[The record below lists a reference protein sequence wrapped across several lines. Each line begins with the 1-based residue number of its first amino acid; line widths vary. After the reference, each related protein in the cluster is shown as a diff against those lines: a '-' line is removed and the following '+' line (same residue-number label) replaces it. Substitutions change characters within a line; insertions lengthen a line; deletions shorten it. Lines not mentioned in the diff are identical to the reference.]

1 MLYSL
6 VADRHLIAELTRRDI
21 RTRYVGSVL
30 GAAWAFLQPL
40 ALIFIFTVVFSVLGR
55 AEFVGAPFPER
66 YRYSIY
72 LCAGLLPWLLV
83 ADILQRGTTQFVD
96 LANLIKKVAFRK
108 PVLLWTVLFS
118 GAVSFIIAF
127 ALFLVFLRIVG
138 PVPLNVVAAYLGYVG
153 LLSLAALGAAAMLAC
168 LNVYLRDTKQL
179 VAIGTQL
186 WFWATPIVW
195 IDSDAMPRWLRAAER
210 FNPLFWFVKPMQNLI
225 VYQVTPT
232 PKQWTLAIGAT
243 VLALIAGGWVLAAR
257 EGDLAD
263 EL

>member
-6 VADRHLIAELTRRDI
+6 FADRHLIAELTRRDI

-40 ALIFIFTVVFSVLGR
+40 ALILIFTVIFSVLGR
-55 AEFVGAPFPER
+55 AELVGSPYPQRF
-66 YRYSIY
+66 RYSIY

-108 PVLLWTVLFS
+108 PVLLWTILFS
-118 GAVSFIIAF
+118 SAVSFVIAF
-127 ALFLVFLRIVG
+127 VLFVIFLRLIG
-138 PVPLNVVAAYLGYVG
+138 PVRLDIVAAYLAFVA
-153 LLSLAALGAAAMLAC
+153 LLALTALGASAALAC

-195 IDSDAMPRWLRAAER
+195 FVDAMPRWLRSAER
-210 FNPLFWFVKPMQNLI
+210 FNPLYWFVTPMQNLM
-225 VYQVTPT
+225 VEFRMPT
-232 PKQWTLAIGAT
+232 TGQWALAVGAT
-243 VLALIAGGWVLAAR
+243 IMALAAGGWVLAAR

>member
-6 VADRHLIAELTRRDI
+6 VVDRHLIAELTRRDI

-40 ALIFIFTVVFSVLGR
+40 ALIFIFTVVFSALGR

-66 YRYSIY
+66 FRYSIY
-72 LCAGLLPWLLV
+72 LCAGLLPWLLC

-118 GAVSFIIAF
+118 SAVSFVIAF
-127 ALFLVFLRIVG
+127 VIFLIFLRIVG
-138 PVPLNVVAAYLGYVG
+138 PVTLAAVGAYLGFVA
-153 LLSLAALGAAAMLAC
+153 LMALAALGSAAALAC

-179 VAIGTQL
+179 VAIGSQL

-195 IDSDAMPRWLRAAER
+195 IDSDAMPRWIRAAER
-210 FNPLFWFVKPMQNLI
+210 FNPLFWFVKPMQDLM
-225 VYQVTPT
+225 VYQSMPT
-232 PKQWTLAIGAT
+232 AGEWGLAVGAAL
-243 VLALIAGGWVLAAR
+243 LALIAGGWVLAAR